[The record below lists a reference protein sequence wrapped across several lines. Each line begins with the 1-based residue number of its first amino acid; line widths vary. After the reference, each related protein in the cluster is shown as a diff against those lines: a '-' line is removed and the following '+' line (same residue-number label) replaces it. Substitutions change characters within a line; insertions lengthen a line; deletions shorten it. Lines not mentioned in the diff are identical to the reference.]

1 MNNIMA
7 KNLPIKLFK
16 KRDNDKLLNYLPG
29 GGPEGKKFKL
39 QGEELSKRVSYFQG
53 YFNDIGTKIM
63 RKVENENHLPTI
75 IKLRI
80 NDDALAKSYRSEIGR
95 IFNSAKKVN
104 IIGFV
109 GENHLL
115 VKIEDSSDLENIA
128 QKIEDTDRNL
138 LGISAI
144 EEADEF
150 KPIIDVEDGVDSDLK
165 VRLIN
170 YGDYKLNEIAERSFQ
185 QLCNQVGA
193 TYEKLNYTN
202 DLILYR
208 VSKIKAQELT
218 NFNESESIFSI
229 SKIPVIKLTTTDFV
243 EEGKIEIKK
252 PEEGVDYF
260 KIGVFDEGISDIEH
274 LKEWKGGSFVAFGE
288 DEYDKS
294 HGTFIA
300 GIINYGDE
308 LEGKD
313 WTGTKPFK
321 ITEAVIYPNAKF
333 GYIDEPMMVNFMR
346 QAIIKHPEIKVWN
359 FSIGNE
365 TPINDTQYSDFAKFL
380 DALQDEYNILIVKAA
395 GNCKNFLRTAPRG
408 RITEASE
415 SIRTLVI
422 GSIAH
427 EKGEYDFSHINHPS
441 PFSMVG
447 PGIADVVK
455 PDLVHYGGNA
465 GLKEGK
471 LTVTGVKSFTHD
483 GKISRAVGTSYSAPR
498 VAALAAELAGSL
510 KEEFDPLLIKALL
523 IHSSKHPEE
532 FDSLLE
538 DRLNQIG
545 FGVPSKISDIIFND
559 PNEVTLIL
567 KDSLDKGSFIKIM
580 DFPFPPSLVEDGH
593 FYGQIK
599 ITLVTAPHID
609 SYQGI
614 EYIQSDVDVAIGT
627 YAEKYKVGEDNKIN
641 RNPIDISDAQN
652 LLRQSLYSSPKQKSA
667 TSAFKAERLLKSYKD
682 GYRDQFVPV
691 KKWCIDL
698 EELTDGH
705 KKTLLSQDRNWFLK
719 MAASY
724 RNNYELKMK
733 DSKDISQEFAL
744 IITIRDTKGRGKV
757 YDEVSNLL
765 NQYNFYHENIKIDE
779 RVNIK

>member
-1 MNNIMA
+1 MA

-39 QGEELSKRVSYFQG
+39 QGEELTKRVNYFRG
-53 YFNDIGTKIM
+53 YFGNIGTKVKK
-63 RKVENENHLPTI
+63 KVESENHLPTI

-80 NDDALAKSYRSEIGR
+80 NDDALAKSYRNEIGK
-95 IFNSAKKVN
+95 IFNSTKKVN
-104 IIGFV
+104 VIGLV
-109 GENHLL
+109 GENQLL
-115 VKIEDSSDLENIA
+115 IKIEDANDLAQIE
-128 QKIEDTDRNL
+128 QKIADTERNL

-150 KPIIDVEDGVDSDLK
+150 KPMIDVEEGVDSDLK

-170 YGDYKLNEIAERSFQ
+170 YGDYKLNEIAERSFEK
-185 QLCNQVGA
+185 LCNQVGA
-193 TYEKLNYTN
+193 TFEKLNYTK

-208 VSKIKAQELT
+208 VSKVKAQGLT

-229 SKIPVIKLTTTDFV
+229 TKIPVIKLTTNDFV
-243 EEGKIEIKK
+243 EEGTVALKK
-252 PEEGVDYF
+252 PEEGIDYF
-260 KIGVFDEGISDIEH
+260 KIGVFDEGISDIDH
-274 LKEWKGGSFVAFGE
+274 LKDWKGGSFVAFGE

-308 LEGKD
+308 LEGKN
-313 WTGTKPFK
+313 WTGTRPFK

-333 GYIDEPMMVNFMR
+333 GYIDEPMMVDFMR

-359 FSIGNE
+359 FSIGND
-365 TPINDTQYSDFAKFL
+365 TPVNDNQYSDFAKFL
-380 DALQDEYNILIVKAA
+380 DALQDEYNVLIVKAA
-395 GNCKNFLRTAPRG
+395 GNCRNFLKTAPRG

-415 SIRTLVI
+415 SIRTLVV

-427 EKGEYDFSHINHPS
+427 EKNEHDFAPVNHPS

-447 PGIADVVK
+447 PGIADVIK

-465 GLKEGK
+465 GMKDGK
-471 LTVTGVKSFTHD
+471 PTITGVKSFTHD
-483 GKISRAVGTSYSAPR
+483 GKISRAVGTSYSTPR

-532 FDSLLE
+532 FDSPLE

-545 FGVPSKISDIIFND
+545 FGIPSKISDIIFND

-580 DFPFPPSLVEDGH
+580 DFPFPASLVEDGH

-599 ITLVTAPHID
+599 ITLATAPHID
-609 SYQGI
+609 SYQGA
-614 EYIQSDVDVAIGT
+614 EYIQSDVDVALGT
-627 YAEKYKVGEDNKIN
+627 YSEKYAVGEENKIN
-641 RNPIDISDAQN
+641 RNPIDTKEAQN
-652 LLRQSLYSSPKQKSA
+652 LLVQSLYSSPKQKSA
-667 TSAFKAERLLKSYKD
+667 TSAFKAERFIKSYKD
-682 GYRDQFVPV
+682 GYRDQFVPI

-705 KKTLLSQDRNWFLK
+705 KKTLLAQNRLWFLK
-719 MAASY
+719 MEAAY
-724 RNNYELKMK
+724 RSNYELRMK

-744 IITIRDTKGRGKV
+744 IVTIRDPKGKGKV

-765 NQYNFYHENIKIDE
+765 SQYNFYHENIKIDE
-779 RVNIK
+779 RVIVK